1 MCGEVWVVVM
11 WMSDLDHMVAYSVA
25 ALASG
30 DQNRIQSLVRD
41 LAEDWPAQSA
51 LSVSFALTSAAA
63 ELEGAAI
70 GNAEAANTGYRLAS
84 LVAADVMA
92 IEAMGRSNAK
102 TTHLLHFWRRVDPFF
117 LKSAGPQFIPS
128 V

>member
-1 MCGEVWVVVM
+1 
-11 WMSDLDHMVAYSVA
+11 MSDLDHMIAYSVA

-30 DQNRIQSLVRD
+30 DQRRINSLVRD

-63 ELEGAAI
+63 ELEQSTI
-70 GNAEAANTGYRLAS
+70 NNSKAANTAYRLSA

-117 LKSAGPQFIPS
+117 LKSAEPQLTPS

>member
-1 MCGEVWVVVM
+1 M

-30 DQNRIQSLVRD
+30 DENRIQSLVRD

-63 ELEGAAI
+63 QLEAPAI
-70 GNAEAANTGYRLAS
+70 GNDNAANTGYRLSS

-92 IEAMGRSNAK
+92 IEAMGRTNAK
-102 TTHLLHFWRRVDPFF
+102 TLHLLHFWRRVDPFF
-117 LKSAGPQFIPS
+117 LQSAGPQFIPS